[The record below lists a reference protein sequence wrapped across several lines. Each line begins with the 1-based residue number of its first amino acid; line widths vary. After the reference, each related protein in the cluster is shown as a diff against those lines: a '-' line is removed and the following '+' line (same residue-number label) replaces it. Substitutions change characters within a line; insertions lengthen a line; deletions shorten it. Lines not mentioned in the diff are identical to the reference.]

1 MILNRTISLL
11 LIGPLRHGGLALAN
25 SLATVIETVILL
37 IIIRGRMGGLE
48 SGALLRS
55 AGRTAVATAV
65 MGVALLWFTAW
76 TQTSHIAW
84 RAGGAVLFGAA
95 VFLAVS
101 LVTHSAEL
109 RALRLALRR

>member
-1 MILNRTISLL
+1 
-11 LIGPLRHGGLALAN
+11 
-25 SLATVIETVILL
+25 
-37 IIIRGRMGGLE
+37 
-48 SGALLRS
+48 
-55 AGRTAVATAV
+55 